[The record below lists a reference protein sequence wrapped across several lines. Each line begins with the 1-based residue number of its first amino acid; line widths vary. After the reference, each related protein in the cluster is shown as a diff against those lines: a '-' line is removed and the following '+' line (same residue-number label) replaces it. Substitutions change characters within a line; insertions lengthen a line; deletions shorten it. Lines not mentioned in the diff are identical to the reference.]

1 MASQISLGLLQI
13 GTGPSKEKNLEKV
26 RESIDN
32 LESDL
37 DILITPEY
45 LMGLDDGVPKEELVK
60 RNAVSVESDF
70 FDILREKAEETN
82 TSILFTAYRKE
93 NGIFNSSIF
102 VDGVG
107 SIRGVYD
114 KIHLFD
120 AFGYKESKIFQPGDN
135 VETFEW
141 HDIKVGLATCF
152 DLRFPELFRI
162 MMFAG
167 ADLVLVPSGFYSGT
181 HKENQWKTLIS
192 ARAHENNLFVVGV
205 NQPEPHFVGKST
217 VASPLGYEVESLG
230 KNEEFRI
237 VEIDMNEVRDSK
249 EKMPMDKFP
258 RFDLYGGF
266 EPYRTC

>member
-1 MASQISLGLLQI
+1 MTSQINLGLLQI
-13 GTGPSKEKNLEKV
+13 STGPSKERNLEKV
-26 RESIDN
+26 TESIDN

-37 DILITPEY
+37 DILVTPEY
-45 LMGLDDGVPKEELVK
+45 LMGLEDGIPSEELVK
-60 RNAVSVESDF
+60 RNAMSVDSDF
-70 FDILREKAEETN
+70 FDVLKEKAEETN

-102 VDGVG
+102 VDETG

-120 AFGYKESKIFQPGDN
+120 AFGYKESEIFQPGDD
-135 VETFEW
+135 VVTFEW
-141 HDIKVGLATCF
+141 QDIGIGLATCF
-152 DLRFPELFRI
+152 DLRFSELFRI

-181 HKENQWKTLIS
+181 YKENQWETLIS

-205 NQPEPHFVGKST
+205 NQPKPHFVGKST

-230 KNEEFRI
+230 ENEEFRT
-237 VEIDMNEVRDSK
+237 VKIDMNEVRDSK
-249 EKMPMDKFP
+249 EKMPMDKSP
-258 RFDLYGGF
+258 RFDLYREF
-266 EPYRTC
+266 DPYRTC